1 MCKLDSIESQY
12 ILLDSGKAY
21 LVKPEDLKGIILG
34 DEKNRPMWIL
44 IDANAS
50 PNGIPAEILVLSGPK
65 PMVVYSTSPR
75 HSRWKLTNQANM
87 PLSVIIMNAWSKW
100 EAELL

>member
-1 MCKLDSIESQY
+1 MCKLKSQY

-21 LVKPEDLKGIILG
+21 LVKPDDLEEVFLY

-50 PNGIPAEILVLSGPK
+50 PDGIPAEIRVLSGPE

>member
-1 MCKLDSIESQY
+1 MFKLSPTESQY

-21 LVKPEDLKGIILG
+21 LVKPDDLKERTLR

-44 IDANAS
+44 VDANAS
-50 PNGIPAEILVLSGPK
+50 PDGIPAELRVLSGPK
-65 PMVVYSTSPR
+65 PMVVYSTSPQQ
-75 HSRWKLTNQANM
+75 SRWKLVKGANIR
-87 PLSVIIMNAWSKW
+87 LSVIIMNAWSKW

>member
-1 MCKLDSIESQY
+1 MCKLKSQY

-21 LVKPEDLKGIILG
+21 LVKPDDLEEVFLY

-75 HSRWKLTNQANM
+75 RSRWKLANQANM
-87 PLSVIIMNAWSKW
+87 PLSVIIMNPWSKW